1 MNRTLLLP
9 VVCAV
14 LLWGCGKP
22 SAQEYLARGQQAE
35 KAARAAADT
44 LLDRSAIAA
53 AYAPVLENYRQLVE
67 SYPNDPLAADAMFL
81 IAAIEQN
88 NLRNPDA
95 AVESYKKFSGKY
107 PDAPKAPLA
116 MFLVAYVYNN
126 EIGNTD
132 SARVWY
138 TRFLERYPSHDMAQ
152 SAQFELNNL
161 GKTPDE
167 LLSAKVAAAPA
178 TKGSPDRQKH

>member
-1 MNRTLLLP
+1 MNSSVLVP
-9 VVCAV
+9 VICAALV
-14 LLWGCGKP
+14 WGCGKP
-22 SAQEYLARGQQAE
+22 SAQEYLDRGQQAE
-35 KAARAAADT
+35 KNAKAAADT

-67 SYPNDPLAADAMFL
+67 AYPHDPLAADAMFL
-81 IAAIEQN
+81 IATIEQN

-95 AVESYKKFSGKY
+95 AVESYKRFTGTY

-126 EIGNTD
+126 EIGNID

-138 TRFLERYPSHDMAQ
+138 TRFLERYPSHEMAQ
-152 SAQFELNNL
+152 SAQFELTNL
-161 GKTPDE
+161 GRTPDE
-167 LLSAKVAAAPA
+167 LLSTKVAAAPA
-178 TKGSPDRQKH
+178 AKGSTDRQKH

>member
-1 MNRTLLLP
+1 MNRSVLLP

-53 AYAPVLENYRQLVE
+53 AYAPVLKNYRELVA
-67 SYPNDPLAADAMFL
+67 SYPNDPLAPDAMFL
-81 IAAIEQN
+81 IATIEQN

-95 AVESYKKFSGKY
+95 AVESYKKFTGTY

-138 TRFLERYPSHDMAQ
+138 TRFLERYPANDMAQ

-178 TKGSPDRQKH
+178 TKGSTDRQKH